1 MLIPLSGLPVREYDV
16 VFTVTPTS
24 RQGHNSDS
32 IYLTHELYVVNNT
45 NEKIQFPFVVL
56 SQDPGSGAQNKD
68 SVEPKVT
75 NGSRPVELSD
85 DEIDNEL
92 FVDAALQRA
101 RQAGVTDAEQLEQ
114 VRAWAR
120 LVLGR
125 AERTKR
131 GRTTIDPN
139 ESRRIVVQQRQRLL
153 VGEDGTF
160 ELTVIAP
167 TPLANLQVG
176 GRVSVVG
183 LLPWEDEDV
192 RPAVVSVTQGF
203 ELEQARIKQ
212 RQVVS
217 WHWRNDPVFELRYR
231 YN

>member
-16 VFTVTPTS
+16 VFTITPTS
-24 RQGHNSDS
+24 RQGHSSDS
-32 IYLTHELYVVNNT
+32 VYLTHELYVTNT
-45 NEKIQFPFVVL
+45 TGEKIQFPFAVL
-56 SQDPGSGAQNKD
+56 SLDPGSGAQSRD

-85 DEIDNEL
+85 DEIDNEQ
-92 FVDAALQRA
+92 FVAAAVQRGQ
-101 RQAGVTDAEQLEQ
+101 QAGVTDAAALEQ
-114 VRAWAR
+114 VRRWAD
-120 LVLGR
+120 LVLSR

-131 GRTTIDPN
+131 GRTTIEAN
-139 ESRRIVVQQRQRLL
+139 ESRRIVVQQRQRLRP
-153 VGEDGTF
+153 GDDGTYLF
-160 ELTVIAP
+160 SVIAP
-167 TPLANLQVG
+167 TPLAALHVG

-183 LLPWEDEDV
+183 LLPWEDEDI
-192 RPAVVSVTQGF
+192 RPAVVSVTAGY

-231 YN
+231 YS